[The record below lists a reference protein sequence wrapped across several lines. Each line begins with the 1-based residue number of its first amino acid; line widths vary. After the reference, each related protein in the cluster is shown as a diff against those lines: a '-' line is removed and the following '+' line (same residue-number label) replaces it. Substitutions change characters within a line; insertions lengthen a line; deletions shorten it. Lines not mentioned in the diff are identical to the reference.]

1 MAKFK
6 KVDDLIG
13 AFLDF
18 DILDDEMPV
27 ATTNEAGEV
36 VILTREEYA
45 EFLEKKKKKE
55 AKIKKAMK
63 KADAGETSGAVE
75 SDKDETVKPETDA
88 ADTDK

>member
-27 ATTNEAGEV
+27 ATTNDDGEV

-45 EFLEKKKKKE
+45 EFLEKKRKKE
-55 AKIKKAMK
+55 QKAKKAAK
-63 KADAGETSGAVE
+63 EADGITE
-75 SDKDETVKPETDA
+75 SDKDETVKPGTDD